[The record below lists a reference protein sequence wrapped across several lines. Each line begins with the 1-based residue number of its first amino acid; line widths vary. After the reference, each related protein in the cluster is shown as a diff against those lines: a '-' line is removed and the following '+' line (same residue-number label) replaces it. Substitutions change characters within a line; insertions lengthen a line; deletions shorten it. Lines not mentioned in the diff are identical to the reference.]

1 MDDRI
6 VVTGTGLISSLGHT
20 ARETWDSLLSGR
32 SGIQPIKDFD
42 ASGFDCSAA
51 AQVKGLDP
59 SVLNIHPRD
68 ARIMDKHSV
77 MLMKCA
83 HDAFAQAGI
92 AGRGIPGEEI
102 GLFAGM
108 GMVDYKVDDL
118 LPAVLKS
125 RDSHGNFSYERFF
138 TEGYQEIYPLWPLSM
153 LNNISFC
160 QVAISLDIR
169 GENAVFS
176 PHADSGAQAI
186 SEAVEV
192 LIDRRAKVVLAG
204 GVSEKVTPSSLARA
218 HLSNTLNKTGS
229 DDKNPCRP
237 FGADRNGTVPGEGCG
252 MIALELKSSA
262 DDRGVPYRAVL
273 SGAGFSFG
281 LGEDYPAPTTGA
293 ITRSMLAAM
302 EKAGVDAK
310 DIDVIVANGDGTC
323 RGDANEMEAV
333 HSVFSD
339 CIETIPVYSSKRA
352 LGHMYAG
359 APAVDI
365 ILALYMIENGVI
377 PAVLTPGPLDEEIRF
392 QLVSDAPLMKK
403 SGRIMV
409 NCQSYEGQAASL
421 IIEAVD

>member
-20 ARETWDSLLSGR
+20 ARETWDSLLAGR
-32 SGIQPIKDFD
+32 SGIKPIKDFD
-42 ASGFDCSAA
+42 ASGFDCCVA
-51 AQVKGLDP
+51 AQVNGLD
-59 SVLNIHPRD
+59 VAGLEIHPRD
-68 ARIMDKHSV
+68 ARIMDKHSF

-83 HDAFAQAGI
+83 HDAYAQAGI
-92 AGRGIPGEEI
+92 ARQGIPGEEI

-125 RDSHGNFSYERFF
+125 RDSQGNFSYEKFF
-138 TEGYQEIYPLWPLSM
+138 SEGYQEIFPLWPLSM

-176 PHADSGAQAI
+176 PHADSGIQAI

-192 LIDRRAKVVLAG
+192 LIDKRAKVVLAG
-204 GVSEKVTPSSLARA
+204 GVSEKVSPSGLARA
-218 HLSNTLNKTGS
+218 HLSNTLNTKDS
-229 DDKNPCRP
+229 DHKNPCRP
-237 FGADRNGTVPGEGCG
+237 FSADRNGTVPGEGCG

-262 DDRGVPYRAVL
+262 DDRGIPYRAMITGYG
-273 SGAGFSFG
+273 SSFG
-281 LGEDYPAPTTGA
+281 MGKDYPAPTTDA
-293 ITRSMLAAM
+293 ITRSMRAAL

-310 DIDVIVANGDGTC
+310 DIDVIIANGDGTH

-333 HSVFSD
+333 HTVFSD
-339 CIETIPVYSSKRA
+339 CVDTITVYSSKSA

-359 APAVDI
+359 APAVDV

-377 PAVLTPGPLDEEIRF
+377 PAVLTPEPLDEEIRF
-392 QLVSDAPLMKK
+392 QLVSDVPLKKK

-409 NCQSYEGQAASL
+409 NCQSYEGQCASL
-421 IIEAVD
+421 IIEAV